1 MNSKSIL
8 SVIKK
13 YDMLPHGGRVVVGLS
28 GGADSVS
35 LLHVLNELRDELNI
49 TLTAVHVNH
58 GIRGEE
64 AYRDEQF
71 CKTLCESLGIELRS
85 FHFDI
90 PALSKQRKL
99 SEEECGRNVRY
110 EVFRSVAGEGGTIA
124 TAHNL
129 NDNAETVLLNITRGT
144 GNKGICGI
152 PPKRGNIIRP
162 LIETDRKQIEQYI
175 SDNNL
180 TYVTDST
187 NLNSD
192 YSRNKIRNRVLPVL
206 EEINPSV
213 LSSFQRLISSANED
227 EAFLSEKVK
236 EAYIVCCKDNRLDE
250 NLLLS
255 YPVNIRKRVI
265 AAYLSDNTGSDA
277 SSVNINNILNIVGNK
292 KSVTTLGGLK
302 LRSRGGFIETVTEEP
317 EGEWSVGFPLQ
328 GGEAELP
335 VGNKRIKVTVK
346 KDLQKL
352 NKELLDNLIDC
363 DKICNTAVLRSR
375 REGDRFNLRK
385 RNVTKSLK
393 KLFNEE
399 KIPPEKRNSLAVL
412 SDGENVVW
420 VESFGVSGRYAVNKN
435 TKNAVEINVIWGQDD
450 G

>member
-1 MNSKSIL
+1 MNSKSVL

-13 YDMLPHGGRVVVGLS
+13 YDMLPSGGRVAVGLS

-35 LLHVLNELRDELNI
+35 LLHVLNELKQELNI
-49 TLTAVHVNH
+49 TLVAVHVNH

-64 AYRDEQF
+64 AERDERF
-71 CKTLCESLGIELRS
+71 CKALCESLKTELRV

-90 PALSKQRKL
+90 PALSKQRKQ

-110 EVFRSVAGEGGTIA
+110 DVFRSVAGKDGTIA

-129 NDNAETVLLNITRGT
+129 NDNAETVLLNITRGA
-144 GNKGICGI
+144 GNKGLCGI

-175 SDNNL
+175 IDNNL

-213 LSSFQRLISSANED
+213 LCSFQRLISLANDD
-227 EAFLSEKVK
+227 EAFLSEKAK
-236 EAYIVCCKDNRLDE
+236 EAYGICCKDNRIDE
-250 NLLLS
+250 KLLLS
-255 YPVNIRKRVI
+255 YPVCIRKRVI
-265 AAYLSDNTGSDA
+265 TRYASDNKCANA
-277 SSVNINNILNIVGNK
+277 SYANINGILGIAGK
-292 KSVTTLGGLK
+292 GKSITVSGGLTV
-302 LRSRGGFIETVTEEP
+302 RSRNGFTETVTETP
-317 EGEWSVGFPLQ
+317 DGDWSVGFPLN
-328 GGEAELP
+328 GGETVLP
-335 VGNKRIKVTVK
+335 VGDKRIKVSVK

-363 DKICNTAVLRSR
+363 DKISTAAVFRNR

-399 KIPPEKRNSLAVL
+399 KIPPEKRNCTAVL

-420 VESFGVSGRYAVNKN
+420 VEGFGVSGRYAVNKN
-435 TKNAVEINVIWGQDD
+435 TENAVEITVIRGQDD

>member
-1 MNSKSIL
+1 MNSKSVL

-13 YDMLPHGGRVVVGLS
+13 YDMLPSGGRVVVGLS

-35 LLHVLNELRDELNI
+35 LLHVLNKLKNELNI

-58 GIRGEE
+58 GIRGGE
-64 AYRDEQF
+64 ADRDEQF
-71 CKTLCESLGIELRS
+71 CKALCECLGIELRS

-90 PALSKQRKL
+90 PTLSKQRKQ

-110 EVFRSVAGEGGTIA
+110 EVFESVAGKDGAIA

-175 SDNNL
+175 IDNNL

-213 LSSFQRLISSANED
+213 LSSFQRLISLANED
-227 EAFLSEKVK
+227 EAFLSEKAK
-236 EAYIVCCKDNRLDE
+236 DAYGICCKDNRLNE

-265 AAYLSDNTGSDA
+265 AIYLSDNMCADA
-277 SSVNINNILNIVGNK
+277 SLVNINDILNIAGKNK
-292 KSVTTLGGLK
+292 KVTVLGGLD

-317 EGEWSVGFPLQ
+317 EDEWSVDFPLQ
-328 GGEAELP
+328 GGETVLP
-335 VGNKRIKVTVK
+335 VGDKIIKATVK

-363 DKICNTAVLRSR
+363 DKIGNTAVLRSR

-385 RNVTKSLK
+385 RKVTKSLK

-420 VESFGVSGRYAVNKN
+420 VEGFGVSGRYAVSKN
-435 TKNAVEINVIWGQDD
+435 TKNAVEITVIRGQDN